1 MIDPQSKR
9 KIRGLF
15 YSTLWYIS
23 ILIGFYYLYA
33 PLLPLVI
40 FQRKLYRKSTDF
52 LFAAW
57 SSFNVSLLEICM
69 GCRTVMTGDQIRPE
83 ENSLIILNHRTR
95 LDWNFLCS
103 GLLHGTYPP
112 AHNAKLV
119 LKDEIKKIP
128 GVGMYKLFVYIFANY
143 I

>member
-1 MIDPQSKR
+1 M
-9 KIRGLF
+9 
-15 YSTLWYIS
+15 
-23 ILIGFYYLYA
+23 YA
-33 PLLPLVI
+33 PLLPLII